1 MKTLTHIRR
10 NHAGFSLT
18 ELMVAVVIGLII
30 LAAVA
35 SLFVNAN
42 KASNNASRTARI
54 QENGRFAMYYLVHD
68 LRMTGYMGCNRDM
81 ASNLANDLNTKTGFY
96 YGTTTGNNVFLTP
109 LEAVDNVTAYSTPA
123 WQPSGSNTMPSNPG
137 PWNDSTA
144 AIAEPDMITLRR
156 VAMETQLPLAVAM
169 VNYTDPITIA
179 TTQAVSFQN
188 HPVILV
194 ADCAH
199 SDLVQVTG
207 TAISGVNTQLQHS
220 SSSCT
225 GISPC
230 NSTNDLGYA
239 YGTAA
244 YVLAYTTRIYYIGL
258 NKNNVPALYISDNG
272 GTPVDLVDGIES
284 MKILY
289 GVAAATGQQPDPY
302 AGQPP
307 AQYVKASAMSTDDW
321 KHVVSLKIGILARTM
336 DTLDTDIDTNTY
348 NVNGTTVGPFNDRNT
363 RRVFSSTVLLK
374 DMVMP

>member
-10 NHAGFSLT
+10 NQAGFSLT
-18 ELMVAVVIGLII
+18 ELMVAMVIGLII

-35 SLFVNAN
+35 NLFVNAN

-68 LRMTGYMGCNRDM
+68 LRMTGYMGCNRNM
-81 ASNLANDLNTKTGFY
+81 GTNINNDLTTTTGFY
-96 YGTTTGNNVFLTP
+96 YGTIPGNNVFQTP
-109 LEAVDNVTAYSTPA
+109 LEAIDDVTAYSTPA
-123 WQPSGSNTMPSNPG
+123 WQPSGSTTMPSNPS

-144 AIAEPDMITLRR
+144 AIAKPDMITLRR
-156 VAMETQLPLAVAM
+156 VDTATQLPLTVAM
-169 VNYTDPITIA
+169 INLTDPITIA

-194 ADCAH
+194 SDCVS

-207 TAISGVNTQLQHS
+207 TAISGTNTQLQHS

-225 GISPC
+225 GITPC
-230 NSTNDLGYA
+230 NSTNQLNKA
-239 YGTAA
+239 YSTAA
-244 YVLAYTTRIYYIGL
+244 NMIAYTTRIYYIGL
-258 NKNNVPALYISDNG
+258 NKNNVPALYLSDNG

-289 GVAAATGQQPDPY
+289 GVATA

-307 AQYVKASAMSTDDW
+307 AQYKKASALNTTDW
-321 KHVVSLKIGILARTM
+321 QHIVSLKIGFLARTM
-336 DTLDTDIDTNTY
+336 DTLDTDVDTNTY
-348 NVNGTTVGPFNDRNT
+348 NVNGTTVGPFNDRNA